1 MTYINTSPFDDGEE
15 GRSIDRECSQNANED
30 SCIEDG
36 CSWNEDGELSNCK
49 INTFPLHLVVFA
61 ASMLLY
67 GLSSMFLLDNDNTRR
82 QVNILLLSIS
92 ILFYAFPSWF
102 LKKNQ
107 YVDLN
112 GSESLP
118 TIFIIAS
125 IALIVRNLAPRV
137 GVKSN

>member
-1 MTYINTSPFDDGEE
+1 MTYINTKKEE
-15 GRSIDRECSQNANED
+15 SDMAYGCDQTDKDLCLEEN
-30 SCIEDG
+30 G
-36 CSWNEDGELSNCK
+36 CSWNEDAAGKNFEDPKCK
-49 INTFPLHLVVFA
+49 VNTFPLHLVVFA

-82 QVNILLLSIS
+82 PVNILLLIIS

-107 YVDLN
+107 YVDLA
-112 GSESLP
+112 GSEGSP

-125 IALIVRNLAPRV
+125 VALIVYQLYLLLLV
-137 GVKSN
+137 